1 MLVSLSKH
9 TVSST
14 FANGQLSD
22 AGAAQSRIGNNC
34 QPARRLGHFRIG
46 VTSAGADRAREK
58 SHGMC

>member
-34 QPARRLGHFRIG
+34 QPAGG
-46 VTSAGADRAREK
+46 
-58 SHGMC
+58 